1 MRYKTTIEIVTE
13 ASNKHE
19 AAEIAGEYL
28 SGDIVSGVKMK
39 CASRPVPSYNGKV
52 VASVAV
58 SLAIIIVGLVVTLQT
73 KTPGMM
79 GRSSASFDA
88 VQPPLKT
95 SVVVEKDSN
104 FKKEWQEKKTKEI
117 LNFIKK

>member
-1 MRYKTTIEIVTE
+1 MRYKTTIEIITE
-13 ASNKHE
+13 AKDKHE

-28 SGDIVSGVKMK
+28 SGDIVSGVSMK
-39 CASRPVPSYNGKV
+39 CGSRPVSCYNGKV
-52 VASVAV
+52 VASIAV
-58 SLAIIIVGLVVTLQT
+58 SLAIVIVGLVATLQT
-73 KTPGMM
+73 KTPGII
-79 GRSSASFDA
+79 GRGSASFDA

-95 SVVVEKDSN
+95 SVVVEKDSK